1 MRAEIFPVSKTLIRR
16 ELKYWEVANSSRRA
30 FCTAVHQQLPAL
42 GINMEKALIRC
53 PWPEIKG
60 SEISESESDPKKL
73 DEGDIYE
80 GRVPQRGDKCSKF
93 GS

>member
-1 MRAEIFPVSKTLIRR
+1 
-16 ELKYWEVANSSRRA
+16 
-30 FCTAVHQQLPAL
+30 
-42 GINMEKALIRC
+42 MEKALIRC

-80 GRVPQRGDKCSKF
+80 GSVPQRGDKCSKF

>member
-1 MRAEIFPVSKTLIRR
+1 
-16 ELKYWEVANSSRRA
+16 
-30 FCTAVHQQLPAL
+30 
-42 GINMEKALIRC
+42 MEKALIRS
-53 PWPEIKG
+53 KG
-60 SEISESESDPKKL
+60 EISESESDPKKL